1 MVMVILVVAMM
12 TLWLERRC
20 GVGSGVDDGA
30 VTTGFGCSMVG
41 KRRGLVGLVMLICR
55 AERDEVEVHLC
66 GILFSDEKINEMLYI
81 WKG

>member
-41 KRRGLVGLVMLICR
+41 KRRGRWFGDADLQGRKRRGRGSSLWNI
-55 AERDEVEVHLC
+55 
-66 GILFSDEKINEMLYI
+66 IL
-81 WKG
+81 